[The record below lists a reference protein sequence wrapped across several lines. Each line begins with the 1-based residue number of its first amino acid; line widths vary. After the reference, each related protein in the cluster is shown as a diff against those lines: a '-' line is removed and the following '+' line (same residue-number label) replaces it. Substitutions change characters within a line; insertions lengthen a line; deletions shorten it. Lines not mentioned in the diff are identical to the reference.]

1 MRGGGG
7 GGLEIDS
14 PQALTPLLPLWY
26 HRYFE
31 MRGEGVEGEV
41 REGVE
46 GGDGKTWTHDRPRM
60 IDFLPGKPLVQFH
73 FEFHKQLYI

>member
-7 GGLEIDS
+7 GGLEIGS

-31 MRGEGVEGEV
+31 MRGEGVEGGGGGGE
-41 REGVE
+41 
-46 GGDGKTWTHDRPRM
+46 GDGKTWTHDRPCM